1 MNPEKEVEILTLEN
15 GEEYIVIDS
24 FVINNRKYVFLIGQ
38 KEKDLA
44 LVEMNNGRLKRIES
58 DEEYNEV
65 FNLLYE
71 RNKEQIEKLLNEKD

>member
-1 MNPEKEVEILTLEN
+1 MNPEEEVEILVLED
-15 GEEYIVIDS
+15 GEEYLVVDS
-24 FVINNRKYVFLIGQ
+24 FIINNRKYVFLIGQ

-44 LVEMNNGRLKRIES
+44 LVENNNGRLKNIES

-71 RNKEQIEKLLNEKD
+71 RNKDKIEELNKKD

>member
-1 MNPEKEVEILTLEN
+1 MNPEEEVEILVLEN
-15 GEEYIVIDS
+15 GEEYLVVDS
-24 FVINNRKYVFLIGQ
+24 FIINNRKYVFLIGE

-44 LVEMNNGRLKRIES
+44 LVEMNNGRLKHIDS

-71 RNKEQIEKLLNEKD
+71 RNKDKIEELNEKD